1 MVYAVPRWEVE
12 AGGNIFRWSNW
23 RALRNPTLFS
33 SGREKKFR
41 LWCLCADYNT
51 HYTKYNWENT
61 TEQSLKTDWQRREQE
76 TCVLKTNF
84 ILFYFIFRTLEVE
97 LYSLCLV
104 SLLNALYFER
114 NSDFRSCVLK
124 TKKKPLINLCK
135 MLFLWKKTQFSGKFW
150 NKKKKKKNQDPMSWS
165 GFFCIFSPHSQ
176 AAICFWVW
184 I

>member
-23 RALRNPTLFS
+23 RALRKPTLFS

-61 TEQSLKTDWQRREQE
+61 TEQSLKTDWQTREQE

-84 ILFYFIFRTLEVE
+84 ILFFRTLEVE

-104 SLLNALYFER
+104 SILNALYFER

-124 TKKKPLINLCK
+124 TKKKKQLRTRLVYVFKNWKL
-135 MLFLWKKTQFSGKFW
+135 LFKNFCENTW
-150 NKKKKKKNQDPMSWS
+150 N
-165 GFFCIFSPHSQ
+165 
-176 AAICFWVW
+176 VV
-184 I
+184 